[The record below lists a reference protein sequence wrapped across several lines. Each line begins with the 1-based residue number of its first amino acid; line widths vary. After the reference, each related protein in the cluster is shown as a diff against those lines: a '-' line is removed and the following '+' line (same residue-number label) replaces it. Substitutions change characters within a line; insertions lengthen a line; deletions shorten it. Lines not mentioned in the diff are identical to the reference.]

1 MEISDGNKVFTFT
14 LRKGMKWSDGEPVST
29 EDVRYLWEDVYGND
43 KLFPNGVPNQFRVGY
58 TSQGAPGVLEIVDD
72 YTFKYTYPSAY
83 GGFLRALTIEGWV
96 GYTVVLQP
104 AHYLKQFNIKY
115 TSLEDLKPLLD
126 EQGLTEEWWQV
137 YNQKRCENW
146 NMTDPRC
153 VDYPALNPWIGKATG
168 DSAQMRF
175 ERNPYYFKVDTT
187 GQQLPY
193 IDFLTSQQV
202 NDMEMVTLK
211 ILAGEVD
218 FQRESTALVKMPLYK
233 ENEEKAG
240 FRVAL
245 LDMHVD
251 SSGMRFNQTFDD
263 PNWRKVTQDIR
274 FRQAVSLAINRQELI
289 DTIYYGYA
297 SLPLLTMGEAQSQ
310 FDVAKA
316 NALLDEIG
324 LTEKD
329 ADGYRLYPDGTTFE
343 ILLEHAAWAP
353 DLGPVAD
360 LVAQYMKDVG
370 IKLTVKQIENALWN
384 ERWNANQVQSSVN
397 WSHDVGW
404 GNDLTSGSIGRAGR
418 LWQIYIDTSGAEG
431 EEPPAWINE
440 AVDLDAAKW
449 AAVAGSPEYNQKIE
463 EGYQWAQTNLPYINF
478 VEFVKYPLIV
488 NKNLKNVP
496 SGGYAIAANFS
507 VVQMY
512 FDTP

>member
-1 MEISDGNKVFTFT
+1 VFTFT
-14 LRKGMKWSDGEPVST
+14 LRKGLKWSDGEPVTT
-29 EDVRYLWEDVYGND
+29 EDVRFAWEDIRQNE
-43 KLFPNGVPNQFRVGY
+43 KLYPTFPNYLRTGFSPKGN
-58 TSQGAPGVLEIVDD
+58 PGVLEIVDD
-72 YTFKYTYPSAY
+72 YTFKITFDGPY
-83 GGFLRALTIEGWV
+83 GAFLRYMTIEGWN
-96 GYTVVLQP
+96 GYTEMLEP
-104 AHYLKQFNIKY
+104 AHYLKQYHINY
-115 TSLEDLKPLLD
+115 TSLEELKPLLD
-126 EQGLTEEWWQV
+126 EQSLTDEWWQV
-137 YNQKRCENW
+137 FSQYRCRNW
-146 NMTDPRC
+146 DMTNPRC
-153 VDYPALNPWIGKATG
+153 VDYPALNPWIGKATS
-168 DSAQMRF
+168 DSSQMRF

-193 IDFLTSQQV
+193 IDFITSQQV

>member
-1 MEISDGNKVFTFT
+1 
-14 LRKGMKWSDGEPVST
+14 
-29 EDVRYLWEDVYGND
+29 
-43 KLFPNGVPNQFRVGY
+43 
-58 TSQGAPGVLEIVDD
+58 
-72 YTFKYTYPSAY
+72 
-83 GGFLRALTIEGWV
+83 
-96 GYTVVLQP
+96 
-104 AHYLKQFNIKY
+104 
-115 TSLEDLKPLLD
+115 
-126 EQGLTEEWWQV
+126 
-137 YNQKRCENW
+137 
-146 NMTDPRC
+146 
-153 VDYPALNPWIGKATG
+153 
-168 DSAQMRF
+168 
-175 ERNPYYFKVDTT
+175 
-187 GQQLPY
+187 
-193 IDFLTSQQV
+193 
-202 NDMEMVTLK
+202 MEMVTLK